1 LSLYRRNNKIRASK
15 TVKFDIPIIEEIDEL
30 VTSREL
36 SDFSA
41 AVRYLVKLGL
51 AVAKADYDYLKSPEL
66 RQEIERLKNKTEFLN
81 IIEEWKEKNPEIL
94 KGFATMYQSGLLD
107 PNSSMQEKISQSLR

>member
-1 LSLYRRNNKIRASK
+1 MSFYKRNNKIRASK
-15 TVKFDIPIIEEIDEL
+15 TIKFDIPIIEEIDDL

-36 SDFSA
+36 ADFSA
-41 AVRYLVKLGL
+41 AVRHLVKVGL
-51 AVAKADYDYLKSPEL
+51 AVTKADYDYMQSPEL
-66 RQEIERLKNKTEFLN
+66 RNEIERLKKKSEFLN

-107 PNSSMQEKISQSLR
+107 PNSSIQEKISQSLR

>member
-1 LSLYRRNNKIRASK
+1 MVTSISDYLPALEEQEKR
-15 TVKFDIPIIEEIDEL
+15 IPIIEEIDDL

-36 SDFSA
+36 ADFSA
-41 AVRYLVKLGL
+41 AVRHLVKVGL
-51 AVAKADYDYLKSPEL
+51 AVTKADYDYMQSPEL
-66 RQEIERLKNKTEFLN
+66 RNEIERLKKKSEFLN

-107 PNSSMQEKISQSLR
+107 PNSSIQEKISQSLR